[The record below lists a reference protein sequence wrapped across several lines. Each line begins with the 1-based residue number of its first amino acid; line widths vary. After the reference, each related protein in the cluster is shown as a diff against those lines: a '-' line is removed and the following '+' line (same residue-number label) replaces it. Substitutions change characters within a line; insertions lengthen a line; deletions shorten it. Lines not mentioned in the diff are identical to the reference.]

1 MVPMI
6 THTNTSRYPREA
18 SSGMSDGV
26 GSSKVAYNNSK
37 LK

>member
-1 MVPMI
+1 MVAMI
-6 THTNTSRYPREA
+6 THTNTSRFRREA
-18 SSGMSDGV
+18 SGGRSDGA